1 MKTYG
6 LIPGIQSLL
15 TIQRPIS
22 ITHHIQVVKKKKT
35 ISTDAKKAS
44 DNIQCPFITKK
55 KVCNPQHMRNKGEFA

>member
-6 LIPGIQSLL
+6 FNPRNTKFVNNSKTNQYNPPYPGS
-15 TIQRPIS
+15 
-22 ITHHIQVVKKKKT
+22 KEKKT

-55 KVCNPQHMRNKGEFA
+55 SL